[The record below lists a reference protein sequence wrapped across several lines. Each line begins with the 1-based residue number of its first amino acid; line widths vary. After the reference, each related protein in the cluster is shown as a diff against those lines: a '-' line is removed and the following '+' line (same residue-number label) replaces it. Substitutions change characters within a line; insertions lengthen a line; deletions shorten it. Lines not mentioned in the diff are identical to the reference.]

1 MKLNFP
7 PVPGRK
13 SQGRCAPGAA
23 VLSAAA
29 VLAAIFCASSLRAH
43 EPKLKEAP
51 QPAFNEARIPT
62 AAPHPQSP
70 VTDGSWETLSY
81 LMPINPIH
89 VNLMHDGQ
97 ILVVAGSENDPPEH
111 QAGEYYAAVW
121 NTQTGTIT
129 VQTLLWDL
137 FCNGMLDLGDG
148 RPLIVGGSEAVAPP
162 YGDYRASIF
171 DPATQKFNQV
181 ESMADGRWYAT
192 VTNLGD
198 GTFMAFSGLAESETP
213 SPTPTATPVP
223 RGAAPDDD
231 GGGNNINK
239 TVEFYKIGTGWSVP
253 YTAPW
258 TPPLYPR
265 MHLLPNGKVF
275 CSGDQTVSNMFT
287 PSTQT
292 WALNYARTVYT
303 RNRKGG
309 SSVLLPLSPATGYL
323 PKIMIMGGDT
333 PNATATAE
341 IIDLSVPNAAW
352 RSVAPMSLP
361 RTRMNAVILPTGKVL
376 ALGGSAVDEDGTT
389 ASLAAD
395 LFDPATETWTSAG
408 VATYPRLYHSCAL
421 LMPDGTVE
429 VVGSNPKKG
438 TYEQHIE
445 LYSPAYLFA
454 LDGHGHVI
462 PAVRPVITSAPAE
475 VGYGSTFTIETPDS
489 ASISSAVLVRDGSST
504 HSFDFEQRLIE
515 LSFTAANGVL
525 TATSPPTG
533 FLAPPGYYMLF
544 ILNQSGVPSVAQFIQ
559 LSPTPTDLPPKGS
572 IDLPTGDVTIIAG
585 DSVNFAGSAT
595 DPDDPVA
602 SYAWI
607 FPEGEPESS
616 SVPNPGL
623 VCFPEA
629 GTYVVSMTAID
640 ASGVNDPS
648 PPTRTIIVQSNDP
661 IVLSF
666 TRPQSGALVHGRRI
680 SISLSATNT
689 QGFSNTFT
697 CSVDGTQIGT
707 TTVSGTTA
715 TFTWATKHYALGA
728 HTLSA
733 TVTDANGRT
742 GTASEPVT
750 LQ

>member
-1 MKLNFP
+1 
-7 PVPGRK
+7 
-13 SQGRCAPGAA
+13 
-23 VLSAAA
+23 
-29 VLAAIFCASSLRAH
+29 
-43 EPKLKEAP
+43 
-51 QPAFNEARIPT
+51 
-62 AAPHPQSP
+62 
-70 VTDGSWETLSY
+70 
-81 LMPINPIH
+81 
-89 VNLMHDGQ
+89 
-97 ILVVAGSENDPPEH
+97 
-111 QAGEYYAAVW
+111 
-121 NTQTGTIT
+121 
-129 VQTLLWDL
+129 
-137 FCNGMLDLGDG
+137 
-148 RPLIVGGSEAVAPP
+148 
-162 YGDYRASIF
+162 
-171 DPATQKFNQV
+171 
-181 ESMADGRWYAT
+181 
-192 VTNLGD
+192 
-198 GTFMAFSGLAESETP
+198 
-213 SPTPTATPVP
+213 
-223 RGAAPDDD
+223 
-231 GGGNNINK
+231 
-239 TVEFYKIGTGWSVP
+239 VEFYKIGTGWSVP
-253 YTAPW
+253 YMAPW
-258 TPPLYPR
+258 TPPLYPK

-275 CSGDQTVSNMFT
+275 CSGDQTTSNMFT

-292 WALNYARTVYT
+292 WALNYARTVYP

-309 SSVLLPLSPATGYL
+309 SSVLLPLSPDTGYL
-323 PKIMIMGGDT
+323 PKIMILGGDS

-361 RTRMNAVILPTGKVL
+361 RTRMNAVILPTGKIL
-376 ALGGSAVDEDGTT
+376 ALGGSAVDEDPTT

-429 VVGSNPKKG
+429 VVGSNPVKG

-475 VGYGSTFTIETPDS
+475 VGYGSTFTIETPDY
-489 ASISSAVLVRDGSST
+489 ANISSAVLVRDGSST
-504 HSFDFEQRLIE
+504 HAFDFEQRLIG

-525 TATSPPTG
+525 TVTSPPTG
-533 FLAPPGYYMLF
+533 FIAPPGYYMLF

-559 LSPTPTDLPPKGS
+559 LSLTPTDLPPTGS

-585 DSVNFAGSAT
+585 DSVNFSGSAT
-595 DPDDPVA
+595 DPDNGIA
-602 SYAWI
+602 SYSWI
-607 FPEGEPESS
+607 FPEGIPDSS
-616 SVPNPGL
+616 SVADPGL
-623 VCFPEA
+623 VCFNEA

-648 PPTRTIIVQSNDP
+648 PPTRTITVQSNDP

-666 TRPQSGALVHGRRI
+666 TRPQPGATVHGRRI

-707 TTVSGTTA
+707 TTTSGTTA
-715 TFTWATKHYALGA
+715 TFTWNTQHYALGA